1 MATLSFLQDENYRRK
16 QSCKGHEVPLHAN
29 LKVQA
34 PEHVGT
40 DVFITTTHGS
50 VMRKVN
56 ELQDM
61 KASSGQMALIYAFG
75 RVCKQLSEFD
85 VPSLIDTMNTR
96 EDIVTEAKLR
106 DAFDDILTY
115 HAMRYVLY
123 DLAMPTVFV

>member
-1 MATLSFLQDENYRRK
+1 MATLSFLHDENYKRK
-16 QSCKGHEVPLHAN
+16 QCCKGHEVPLHAN

-34 PEHVGT
+34 PEHVGS
-40 DVFITTTHGS
+40 DVFVTTTHRS
-50 VMRKVN
+50 IMSKVN

-61 KASSGQMALIYAFG
+61 KASHGHMTLIYAFG
-75 RVCKQLSEFD
+75 KVCKQLSEFD
-85 VPSLIDTMNTR
+85 VPNLINNMKER
-96 EDIVTEAKLR
+96 EDIVSEAKLQ